1 MVVKY
6 GARVSLTGRYVER
19 PLKMYGSVVGSFSEL
34 ALTATATTWSSKTH
48 GWYPRA
54 GAQVQ
59 LLRHKSGDWW
69 VWERNGTTNSQGK
82 VTFTRPSYSSATYR
96 VRIVET
102 AKAWASGSGNFRA
115 TPQ

>member
-1 MVVKY
+1 
-6 GARVSLTGRYVER
+6 
-19 PLKMYGSVVGSFSEL
+19 MYGSVVGSLSEL
-34 ALTATATTWSSKTH
+34 ALTATATTWSGATNDWH
-48 GWYPRA
+48 PRA

-82 VTFTRPSYSSATYR
+82 VTFRIPSYSSATYR

-102 AKAWASGSGNFRA
+102 AKAWASGSGTFKA